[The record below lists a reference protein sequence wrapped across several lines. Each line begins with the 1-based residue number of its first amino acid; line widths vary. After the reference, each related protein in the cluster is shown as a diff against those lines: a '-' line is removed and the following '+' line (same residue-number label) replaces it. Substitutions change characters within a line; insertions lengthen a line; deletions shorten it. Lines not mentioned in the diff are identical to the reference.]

1 MNRML
6 SLAVAALSAFAAV
19 AQFDLGYRVEL
30 SGTASSDGNFAP
42 YLISSNRYGDI
53 TQANGGYL
61 RLEAWHATDT
71 TRRLSYGFGLEAVGG
86 YSNAIGYGRYDAS
99 ADALQSIEHRPTALL
114 LQQAFAEIKYR
125 GVLLTAGLKHHEPIT
140 VDRTLSSGDLT
151 FSGNSR
157 PIPEVRA
164 GFVNFQ
170 NIPLTGGWV
179 QIYGSY
185 GIGKTTDSDWLTD
198 HYNYRESFV
207 TTGVYFSYKNIYFCT
222 KPSQPFSVTAGIQSA
237 MQFGGTVRHYKQG
250 VLTKEYTDK
259 ITFKKLL
266 KTLVPCGD
274 GSVGGD
280 GFYEGNNLGT
290 IDFAARY
297 RFGDGTTLRAYF
309 EMPFEDGSGMG
320 KLNGFDGLYGLEYRA
335 PHQGIVDAAVIEYI
349 DTRNQSGPIHWAPD
363 DFSGLSGHIPGH
375 ATGAD
380 NYYNNFQ
387 YCGYA
392 HHGMAMGSPMLKS
405 PLYNTDGYMSF
416 TDTRVQGFHIGVRG
430 HFCDRIEYR
439 ALMSYRRALGNYN
452 SPRTEVAHD
461 TSAMLEGVY
470 RAASV
475 EGLQLK
481 CQLAIDRGT
490 LYSNN
495 FGALISVSYT
505 GNLSF

>member
-1 MNRML
+1 
-6 SLAVAALSAFAAV
+6 
-19 AQFDLGYRVEL
+19 
-30 SGTASSDGNFAP
+30 
-42 YLISSNRYGDI
+42 
-53 TQANGGYL
+53 
-61 RLEAWHATDT
+61 
-71 TRRLSYGFGLEAVGG
+71 
-86 YSNAIGYGRYDAS
+86 
-99 ADALQSIEHRPTALL
+99 
-114 LQQAFAEIKYR
+114 
-125 GVLLTAGLKHHEPIT
+125 
-140 VDRTLSSGDLT
+140 
-151 FSGNSR
+151 
-157 PIPEVRA
+157 
-164 GFVNFQ
+164 
-170 NIPLTGGWV
+170 
-179 QIYGSY
+179 
-185 GIGKTTDSDWLTD
+185 
-198 HYNYRESFV
+198 
-207 TTGVYFSYKNIYFCT
+207 
-222 KPSQPFSVTAGIQSA
+222 
-237 MQFGGTVRHYKQG
+237 
-250 VLTKEYTDK
+250 
-259 ITFKKLL
+259 
-266 KTLVPCGD
+266 
-274 GSVGGD
+274 
-280 GFYEGNNLGT
+280 
-290 IDFAARY
+290 
-297 RFGDGTTLRAYF
+297 
-309 EMPFEDGSGMG
+309 MG

-363 DFSGLSGHIPGH
+363 DFSGLSGHIPGQ

-430 HFCDRIEYR
+430 HFSNRIEYR